1 MGKLSCVWI
10 LTGLA
15 ILATKFKCNIESDGG
30 AANCSV
36 LHSKGLEVGSE
47 EVSLVI
53 QCWVD
58 GSRDR
63 HSGCCSRLEAIRA

>member
-1 MGKLSCVWI
+1 MGKLSRVWI

-36 LHSKGLEVGSE
+36 LHRKGLEVGSE
-47 EVSLVI
+47 EV
-53 QCWVD
+53 
-58 GSRDR
+58 R
-63 HSGCCSRLEAIRA
+63 EAIECWWMGAGTGIQDVAPG